1 MHIPYNNIAKYD
13 IIIVYDIIQ
22 DIIGGGNVGK
32 IIAIANQKGG
42 VGKTT
47 TSVSLSAAIGKLG
60 KKVLVVDMDPQGN
73 TTSGYGINKRSMDIS
88 SYNVLMG
95 ERRIQEGIIKTKFD
109 GVSVLGASSALAGA
123 ELELVDRTNRT
134 TMLKRSLTMIKDNY
148 DYIFI
153 DCPPSLGLITLNC
166 LTAADSVIIPMQCE
180 FYSLEG
186 LTQLIE
192 TIKLVKQRFNPG
204 IEIMGILFTM
214 YDTRLNVTVQVVRE
228 VKKFLG
234 DKVFDT
240 VIPRNIRL
248 SEAPSFGEPIIY
260 YNRVSKG
267 AQAYMKLAMEILTK
281 DGAKKRRPKR

>member
-1 MHIPYNNIAKYD
+1 M
-13 IIIVYDIIQ
+13 
-22 DIIGGGNVGK
+22 GK

-73 TTSGYGINKRSMDIS
+73 TTSGYGINKRSMYIS

-123 ELELVDRTNRT
+123 ELELVERTNRT
-134 TMLKRSLTMIKDNY
+134 TMLKRALTMVKDNY

-192 TIKLVKQRFNPG
+192 TIKLVKQRFNPT

-281 DGAKKRRPKR
+281 DGVRKRTQKR

>member
-1 MHIPYNNIAKYD
+1 
-13 IIIVYDIIQ
+13 
-22 DIIGGGNVGK
+22 VGK

-192 TIKLVKQRFNPG
+192 TIKLVKQRFNPD

>member
-1 MHIPYNNIAKYD
+1 
-13 IIIVYDIIQ
+13 
-22 DIIGGGNVGK
+22 VGK

>member
-1 MHIPYNNIAKYD
+1 M
-13 IIIVYDIIQ
+13 
-22 DIIGGGNVGK
+22 GK

-192 TIKLVKQRFNPG
+192 TIKLVKQRFNPT

>member
-1 MHIPYNNIAKYD
+1 M
-13 IIIVYDIIQ
+13 
-22 DIIGGGNVGK
+22 GK

-95 ERRIQEGIIKTKFD
+95 ERRIQEGIIKTEFD
-109 GVSVLGASSALAGA
+109 GVSILGASSALAGA

-134 TMLKRSLTMIKDNY
+134 TMLKRALTMVKDNY

-153 DCPPSLGLITLNC
+153 DCPPSLGLITLNS
-166 LTAADSVIIPMQCE
+166 LTAADSVLIPMQCE

-192 TIKLVKQRFNPG
+192 TIKLVKQRFNPA

-267 AQAYMKLAMEILTK
+267 AQAYMKLALEILNK
-281 DGAKKRRPKR
+281 DRPKQRRVKK

>member
-1 MHIPYNNIAKYD
+1 M
-13 IIIVYDIIQ
+13 
-22 DIIGGGNVGK
+22 GK

>member
-1 MHIPYNNIAKYD
+1 M
-13 IIIVYDIIQ
+13 
-22 DIIGGGNVGK
+22 GK

-123 ELELVDRTNRT
+123 ELELVERTNRT
-134 TMLKRSLTMIKDNY
+134 TMLKRALTMVKDNY

-192 TIKLVKQRFNPG
+192 TIKLVKQRFNPT

-281 DGAKKRRPKR
+281 DGVRKRTQKR

>member
-1 MHIPYNNIAKYD
+1 M
-13 IIIVYDIIQ
+13 
-22 DIIGGGNVGK
+22 GK

-134 TMLKRSLTMIKDNY
+134 TMLKKSLAMIKDNY

-281 DGAKKRRPKR
+281 DGAKKRTLKR

>member
-1 MHIPYNNIAKYD
+1 M
-13 IIIVYDIIQ
+13 
-22 DIIGGGNVGK
+22 GK

-123 ELELVDRTNRT
+123 ELELVERTNRT
-134 TMLKRSLTMIKDNY
+134 TMLKRALTMVKDNY

-192 TIKLVKQRFNPG
+192 TIKLVKQRFNPT

-281 DGAKKRRPKR
+281 DGVRKRTQKKIVKG

>member
-1 MHIPYNNIAKYD
+1 M
-13 IIIVYDIIQ
+13 
-22 DIIGGGNVGK
+22 GK

-123 ELELVDRTNRT
+123 ELELVERTNRT
-134 TMLKRSLTMIKDNY
+134 TMLKRALTMVKDNY

-166 LTAADSVIIPMQCE
+166 LTAADS
-180 FYSLEG
+180 
-186 LTQLIE
+186 
-192 TIKLVKQRFNPG
+192 
-204 IEIMGILFTM
+204 
-214 YDTRLNVTVQVVRE
+214 
-228 VKKFLG
+228 
-234 DKVFDT
+234 
-240 VIPRNIRL
+240 
-248 SEAPSFGEPIIY
+248 
-260 YNRVSKG
+260 
-267 AQAYMKLAMEILTK
+267 
-281 DGAKKRRPKR
+281 

>member
-1 MHIPYNNIAKYD
+1 M
-13 IIIVYDIIQ
+13 
-22 DIIGGGNVGK
+22 GK

-73 TTSGYGINKRSMDIS
+73 TTSGYGINKRSMEIS

-134 TMLKRSLTMIKDNY
+134 TMLKRALTMVKDNY

-166 LTAADSVIIPMQCE
+166 LTSADSVIIPMQCE

-192 TIKLVKQRFNPG
+192 TIKLVKQRFNPT

-281 DGAKKRRPKR
+281 DGARKSKIK

>member
-1 MHIPYNNIAKYD
+1 M
-13 IIIVYDIIQ
+13 
-22 DIIGGGNVGK
+22 GK

-109 GVSVLGASSALAGA
+109 GVSVLGASLALAGA

-134 TMLKRSLTMIKDNY
+134 TMLKRSLAMIKDNY

-281 DGAKKRRPKR
+281 DGAKKRTLKR

>member
-1 MHIPYNNIAKYD
+1 M
-13 IIIVYDIIQ
+13 
-22 DIIGGGNVGK
+22 GK

-134 TMLKRSLTMIKDNY
+134 TMLKRSLAMIKDNY

-281 DGAKKRRPKR
+281 DGAKKRTLKR